1 MAKLLTWQIGK
12 ISQFCKNRL
21 FFLIERIVWAHCILF
36 YLLYHSFRNVY
47 RFFFRSIQSSANTF
61 SSKGRKKKWRIW
73 VSILLPPACKAGALP
88 FGLIPL
94 PGKSGWLAGWFESFL
109 CVNTH
114 SACFEALIHVLTPS
128 YFPSSLVSQFF
139 VFAAL
144 GKWNILDNEKAISE
158 KL

>member
-1 MAKLLTWQIGK
+1 MAKLLTWQIGM
-12 ISQFCKNRL
+12 ISQFCKNRF

-47 RFFFRSIQSSANTF
+47 RFFFSFDTEFCKHIQF
-61 SSKGRKKKWRIW
+61 KRKKKKWRIW

-109 CVNTH
+109 CVKTH

-128 YFPSSLVSQFF
+128 YFPSSLVS
-139 VFAAL
+139 
-144 GKWNILDNEKAISE
+144 
-158 KL
+158 

>member
-1 MAKLLTWQIGK
+1 MAKLLTWQIGM

-36 YLLYHSFRNVY
+36 SLLYHSFRNVY
-47 RFFFRSIQSSANTF
+47 KFFFVLYRVLQTNSVE
-61 SSKGRKKKWRIW
+61 KEEKKWRIW
-73 VSILLPPACKAGALP
+73 VSIPVPPACKAGALP
-88 FGLIPL
+88 FELIPL

-128 YFPSSLVSQFF
+128 YFPSSFVSQFF

-144 GKWNILDNEKAISE
+144 GEWNILDNEKAISE

>member
-1 MAKLLTWQIGK
+1 MAKLLTWQIGM
-12 ISQFCKNRL
+12 ISQFCKKRL

-47 RFFFRSIQSSANTF
+47 RFFFVLYRVLQTHSVQKEEKKMENLGIDSITSRMQSGRSTIWAN
-61 SSKGRKKKWRIW
+61 
-73 VSILLPPACKAGALP
+73 PPARKIRVISWMIWEFSLCQHTFCLLWGPYSRVDP
-88 FGLIPL
+88 FI
-94 PGKSGWLAGWFESFL
+94 
-109 CVNTH
+109 
-114 SACFEALIHVLTPS
+114 
-128 YFPSSLVSQFF
+128 F